1 MAPDIRQ
8 QAETGQTIAATP
20 AAPLI
25 VASTPPRQHTQ
36 RHSIQNYYIP
46 KWRLTFRVKLNVIAT
61 TSSATLFARR
71 TLTHIDHYTL
81 AVEPK
86 KCATPKIGVDVNNHS
101 LPDSNPIEAQD

>member
-61 TSSATLFARR
+61 TSSTTLFAR
-71 TLTHIDHYTL
+71 THIYT
-81 AVEPK
+81 
-86 KCATPKIGVDVNNHS
+86 HRS
-101 LPDSNPIEAQD
+101 LHLSGQTKEICDPQNWSRRQQSFTSGLKPH

>member
-25 VASTPPRQHTQ
+25 VASTPPAQHTQ

-61 TSSATLFARR
+61 TSRVTPLAGHTFIHIDHR
-71 TLTHIDHYTL
+71 TLTVLFAI
-81 AVEPK
+81 E
-86 KCATPKIGVDVNNHS
+86 GVVA
-101 LPDSNPIEAQD
+101 EAY